1 VTVVEDSDLTFA
13 RRLEALENAKIA
25 PPSLVETFN
34 ALPPPP
40 PLETSGWKAEKRK
53 HDERKAAETLAAALA
68 EQRRLAEERHLADEE
83 ADRIWLANVPRRQAA
98 LDALPQVEVEFELI
112 SGEYDEAWRR
122 LIDLR
127 RQAAE

>member
-1 VTVVEDSDLTFA
+1 MTVVEDSDLTFA

-83 ADRIWLANVPRRQAA
+83 ADRIWHQNAPRRQAA
-98 LDALPQVEVEFELI
+98 LDALPALEAEYAVV
-112 SGEYDEAWRR
+112 GAEYDELERR
-122 LIDLR
+122 LRELR
-127 RQAAE
+127 KQASE